1 MPIRFARTAL
11 LLGLSACVFPAA
23 AQARWGGPG
32 WADGGWGGPGWGADP
47 WSSRA
52 MATRA
57 NRTADSG
64 EGRITVSRFVAEGPG
79 AGTLGKGI
87 VAVTGAPT
95 GSGVESRE
103 LAVYEAATIDQLA
116 QLGYRTD
123 RPASE
128 AGQVTELHVTH
139 DEVAPQKVKK
149 PVSGAATVGMSNR
162 GSMMGLA
169 MAVDL
174 SKPRGALIATRLE
187 ARIRDRAT
195 GAVLWEGRA
204 DVVTRQGSDTWTEGV
219 IANRLAAALFDGF
232 PKSGES

>member
-1 MPIRFARTAL
+1 MT
-11 LLGLSACVFPAA
+11 
-23 AQARWGGPG
+23 
-32 WADGGWGGPGWGADP
+32 
-47 WSSRA
+47 
-52 MATRA
+52 
-57 NRTADSG
+57 G
-64 EGRITVSRFVAEGPG
+64 E
-79 AGTLGKGI
+79 
-87 VAVTGAPT
+87 PT

-139 DEVAPQKVKK
+139 DEVAPQEVKK
-149 PVSGAATVGMSNR
+149 PVSGAATVGVSNR

-187 ARIRDRAT
+187 ARIRDKAT